1 MSQRNSEYERVAD
14 ENYETPEWLA
24 ATVASYLRA
33 QGARQLWEPAVPKRG
48 RSQLAEALRAQ
59 GFWVA
64 ETRQDFLRFRAG
76 AITGVDAIVTNPP
89 YGRAAPAFVRH
100 ALALDVPIVAMLLR
114 VDFDSGKTRRDL
126 FADCPY
132 FAGKI
137 VLLDR
142 IVWFDQPGAK
152 PSENH
157 AWFLWNKVVDRPA
170 LKLIRYAQRT

>member
-1 MSQRNSEYERVAD
+1 MAQRNSEYARVAN

-24 ATVASYLRA
+24 TTVAGYLRSV
-33 QGARQLWEPAVPKRG
+33 GARQLWEPAVPPRG
-48 RSQLAEALRAQ
+48 RSRLADALRDQ

-64 ETRQDFLRFRAG
+64 ETRQDFLTFAYAG
-76 AITGVDAIVTNPP
+76 LGVDAIVTNPP
-89 YGRAAPAFVRH
+89 YKLGPEFARR
-100 ALALDVPIVAMLLR
+100 ALALPVPHVAMLMR
-114 VDFDSGKTRRDL
+114 VDFDSAKTRRDL

-142 IVWFDQPGAK
+142 IVWIERPGAA

-157 AWFLWNKVVDRPA
+157 AWFLWDKRTIAPMP
-170 LKLIRYAQRT
+170 LIRYARR